1 MHGSHTGTRA
11 HSGEKNEGSGE
22 AEFITETSM
31 SSHSQAAVLGS
42 QGMVLGDL
50 QTWCLLRTGK
60 EVRGQ
65 DTGVEGGS
73 VFLVS

>member
-11 HSGEKNEGSGE
+11 HSGEKNEDSGE
-22 AEFITETSM
+22 AEFIPETSM

-50 QTWCLLRTGK
+50 QTWTGE
-60 EVRGQ
+60 EVRGR